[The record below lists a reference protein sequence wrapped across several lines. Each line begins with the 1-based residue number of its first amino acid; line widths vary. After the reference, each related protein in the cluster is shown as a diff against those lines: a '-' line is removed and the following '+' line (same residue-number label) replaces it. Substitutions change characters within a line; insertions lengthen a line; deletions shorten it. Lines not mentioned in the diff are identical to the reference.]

1 MMRIRME
8 TDQVRMMASALRRE
22 ADTMD
27 GHMASIRASVE
38 GANWQSQAR
47 EEYVSNLETLL
58 RVNAQTTQAMRLMAQ
73 AAEKKAEQWEKLAS
87 KFNGPFEFIGDIWRN
102 FLDHLNNTWQGIVDV
117 IGRIQVPTFAI
128 IAPAVIPN
136 VAWQELI
143 KKISAWTWPP
153 SWWPPFN
160 LGPANTPGNIDAGPS
175 TPPVDTEPD
184 YHILPVE
191 PSRPVPRELVPVNG
205 DGSTYTCATYA
216 AARRPDLGTTQCGNE
231 RWADQAAANY
241 ICKYEDTAFQ
251 INDSNYDLTNTIAPG
266 YALVWQPEHPYA
278 NDTYGHVAIVEEV
291 YPDHLVFSE
300 AVMINGVYQ
309 IRTKSITLDQLNND
323 LMWLIP

>member
-1 MMRIRME
+1 M
-8 TDQVRMMASALRRE
+8 
-22 ADTMD
+22 
-27 GHMASIRASVE
+27 
-38 GANWQSQAR
+38 
-47 EEYVSNLETLL
+47 
-58 RVNAQTTQAMRLMAQ
+58 
-73 AAEKKAEQWEKLAS
+73 
-87 KFNGPFEFIGDIWRN
+87 
-102 FLDHLNNTWQGIVDV
+102 
-117 IGRIQVPTFAI
+117 
-128 IAPAVIPN
+128 
-136 VAWQELI
+136 
-143 KKISAWTWPP
+143 TWPP
-153 SWWPPFN
+153 SGVRHST
-160 LGPANTPGNIDAGPS
+160 LDHKYSSKYDAGPS
-175 TPPVDTEPD
+175 TPPVDTNRLS
-184 YHILPVE
+184 HFACK